1 MGLSTTKHKIFTY
14 CKYWFDFCEDLF
26 MILMPLRNFLIL
38 LFISISFQCFA
49 QDSADGYTVA
59 CEASEVNEDVAFLGP
74 ILRNLRPNATLA
86 TIDVSYSNFPDD
98 AKKAFQAA
106 VDVWKSVL
114 ISKVPIKITA
124 SWEGITANTL
134 ATSGAKKVYKNFANV
149 PIKEVWYPSALA
161 ESIAGVNLNG
171 TEADVAITVNKNVS
185 WSFDTD
191 GTRQAFKYDLMTVIL
206 HEIAH
211 GLGFTTTMK
220 LAGTNETQAQWG
232 IDGLPLIYDIF
243 AQRSNGQVLTNTAII
258 GNPSIQLKAAITSQD
273 VFFKISSGPLAS
285 DFPKMY
291 APTAYRS
298 GGTLS
303 HLDEFKYPKGSENS
317 LMSPQIGAAEIN
329 HFPGQVILGILNQIG
344 WGVLNYSGQVIT
356 AVEPQDISQQVF
368 VYPNPTSD
376 ILNVIVPEKYHEVS
390 VLIQIFDQRGNL
402 IGQRE
407 SEMQTNLAMDI
418 THLPFGKYILRI
430 AQNES
435 IQFIK
440 N

>member
-1 MGLSTTKHKIFTY
+1 MFFCGFLSSAQELAEGY
-14 CKYWFDFCEDLF
+14 
-26 MILMPLRNFLIL
+26 LIE
-38 LFISISFQCFA
+38 
-49 QDSADGYTVA
+49 
-59 CEASEVNEDVAFLGP
+59 CEASEKNEDVAFLGQNFQ
-74 ILRNLRPNATLA
+74 NLRPQANTAV
-86 TIDVSYSNFPDD
+86 IDVTYSNFPND
-98 AKKAFQAA
+98 AKAAFQGA
-106 VDVWKSVL
+106 VDVWQSVL

-124 SWEGITANTL
+124 SWETIATNTL
-134 ATSGAKKVYKNFANV
+134 ATSGAKKVYKNFTNA

-171 TEADVAITVNKNVS
+171 TEADISINVNKNIS

-211 GLGFTTTMK
+211 GLGFTTSIK

-232 IDGLPLIYDIF
+232 IEGLPLIYDIF
-243 AQRSNGQVLTNTAII
+243 SQRSNGQVLTNTAII
-258 GNPSIQLKAAITSQD
+258 GNPSVQLKAAITSQD
-273 VFFKISSGPLAS
+273 VFFKISNGPLAK

-291 APTAYRS
+291 APTTFRS

-303 HLDEFKYPKGSENS
+303 HLDESKYPKGTENS

-329 HFPGQVILGILNQIG
+329 HKPGQVILGILNQIG

-356 AVEPQDISQQVF
+356 AIEPQDISQQVF
-368 VYPNPTSD
+368 VYPNPSAD
-376 ILNVIVPEKYHEVS
+376 ILNVIIPEKYHQKTVNMQ
-390 VLIQIFDQRGNL
+390 VFDPRGLLIK
-402 IGQRE
+402 E
-407 SEMQTNLAMDI
+407 QTVDNQSTAKLDI
-418 THLPFGKYILRI
+418 QNLPFGKYILRI